1 VTQTTTRP
9 AALATWKAAADKAD
23 LFPDDRLPCPGC
35 AASLKGANLADHVR
49 RTHMAD
55 DRARRRQGRPG
66 QVGRDRRIRRTGGFL
81 VVLWLAG
88 LGGLVRTDR
97 DALTEAW
104 HAFDDASGD
113 PGGDVIRQHLELI
126 ARSPSGITLLAGLA
140 VILVALVVGRAGRL
154 RARVEVTDRAVIL
167 HHRLGTGTTRV
178 ALPAH
183 VESGSLIR
191 HVGGSGGDE
200 SGSGGD
206 AGYDE
211 HVGTYLRLGSGLGA
225 ITVGCP
231 SSTKVRKHWEGW
243 APARPRTRW
252 DITLAPAEF
261 VAFQYELAGRG
272 VLLPRP
278 S

>member
-1 VTQTTTRP
+1 MRTSTRP
-9 AALATWKAAADKAD
+9 APLATWRTAAAKAD
-23 LFPDDRLPCPGC
+23 LFPHDRLPCPGC

-55 DRARRRQGRPG
+55 ERAPRRPGRPG
-66 QVGRDRRIRRTGGFL
+66 QVGRDRRIRRTARLL
-81 VVLWLAG
+81 VLLWLAG
-88 LGGLVRTDR
+88 LGALARTR
-97 DALTEAW
+97 PAPLTDAW
-104 HAFDDASGD
+104 HAFDDAAGD

-126 ARSPSGITLLAGLA
+126 ARSPFGTALLAGLG
-140 VILVALVVGRAGRL
+140 VIVVVLVIGRAGRF
-154 RARVEVTDRAVIL
+154 RARVEVADRAVVL

-178 ALPAH
+178 ALPSA

-200 SGSGGD
+200 SGAGGD
-206 AGYDE
+206 PGYDE
-211 HVGTYLRLGSGLGA
+211 HVGTYLRLGTGFGA

-231 SSTKVRKHWEGW
+231 SSTKVRTHWEGW
-243 APARPRTRW
+243 APGGQRTRW
-252 DITLAPAEF
+252 DITLAPAAF
-261 VAFQYELAGRG
+261 VAFQYDLAERG

>member
-1 VTQTTTRP
+1 
-9 AALATWKAAADKAD
+9 AAADKAN
-23 LFPDDRLPCPGC
+23 LFPNDRLPCPGC

-55 DRARRRQGRPG
+55 DQARRRQGRPGRPG
-66 QVGRDRRIRRTGGFL
+66 QVGRDRRIRRTGWVL
-81 VVLWLAG
+81 VILWLAG
-88 LGGLVRTDR
+88 LAGLIRSDPSTLTDAWRAVDAAGGEPT
-97 DALTEAW
+97 
-104 HAFDDASGD
+104 G
-113 PGGDVIRQHLELI
+113 PVIREHLELI
-126 ARSPSGITLLAGLA
+126 ARSSFGIALLAGLG
-140 VILVALVVGRAGRL
+140 VILVALVMGRSGRV
-154 RARVEVTDRAVIL
+154 RARVEVADRAVVL

-200 SGSGGD
+200 TGSGGD
-206 AGYDE
+206 PGYDE
-211 HVGTYLRLGSGLGA
+211 HVGTYLRLGTGLGA

-243 APARPRTRW
+243 APAKQRTRW

-261 VAFQYELAGRG
+261 VAFQYDLAARG